1 MIRGSHILSAVAA
14 ICLTSVV
21 IARADTGSIRLEAQD
36 FSQGQVGSTQ
46 TFPEGTGKETVERI
60 CRDCHPAG
68 DILRHKETRFRWSVI
83 VGEMIGEGAKI
94 SDEEFEVVVS
104 YLSVALG
111 KKIKINEA
119 SAAAISEAFDIS
131 EEMAAAIVKQR
142 ATKGAFKD
150 WKDVAATPGVDAKRI
165 EEQKNNLDFG
175 SSL

>member
-1 MIRGSHILSAVAA
+1 MNRQSRLLVLIAVTCLATAVVARGNVDESRPQATAP
-14 ICLTSVV
+14 LT
-21 IARADTGSIRLEAQD
+21 A
-36 FSQGQVGSTQ
+36 
-46 TFPEGTGKETVERI
+46 FPEGTGREITERI

-68 DILRHKETRFRWSVI
+68 DVLRHRESRFRWSVI

-94 SDEEFEVVVS
+94 SDDDFEVIVS

-142 ATKGAFKD
+142 TAKGGFKD
-150 WKDVAATPGVDAKRI
+150 WKDVASTPGVDAKRI
-165 EEQKNNLDFG
+165 EEQKGNLDFG
-175 SSL
+175 SGS